1 MASMMRK
8 EHQRAEELEQR
19 KEVERWEQSQQY
31 QDQLERQLMEQVSL
45 RPRSVSDPVRTSRL
59 RALSVKGFVAVL
71 QHVIY

>member
-45 RPRSVSDPVRTSRL
+45 RPSPYCKTESTFSL
-59 RALSVKGFVAVL
+59 
-71 QHVIY
+71 